1 MSTTDDRRSFLRT
14 SSTIAAAAILAPS
27 LQGLIACADA
37 TGPYDANGVALSRGI
52 GGRVHDRGY
61 GPLVPSK
68 DHPEISIPE
77 DFHARLL
84 SWTGKPMSDG
94 NITGNA
100 FDGMGAFTIGMA
112 PGNRDR
118 VRLVR
123 NHEHRNTSNRRTLT
137 AANAYDQ
144 NAPAG
149 NTTLELLV
157 HPSGDA
163 ELVRDWVSLN
173 GTYVNCAGGVT
184 PWGSW
189 ISSEE
194 TVAGKGALWAENHG
208 YNFEIP
214 ASAEGPVTPVPLRD
228 MGRFVHEAVAVDP
241 ATGIV
246 YETEDRNP
254 GGFYRFIPAV
264 PGQLAQ
270 GGRLQI
276 LVVKNRPAHDTRVG
290 QTVGGVLEAEWADI
304 PQPDTDQPNIGSGF
318 VYDQVP
324 EAARFS
330 RLEGCWYGDGGIY
343 FNATSGGDA
352 GAGQVFKYT
361 PTAADAGELALVYES
376 PSVGVL
382 NSPDN
387 ICISPRGGIVICEDG
402 SGTCFVRG
410 ITRAGDVF
418 DLVRNN
424 VNTAEWA
431 GACFAPGGRT
441 LFVNIQGS
449 TDQNNT
455 STPGQTFA
463 IWGPWEKGAL

>member
-1 MSTTDDRRSFLRT
+1 MTTVDRRTFLRR
-14 SSTIAAAAILAPS
+14 SSLLTGAAIIAPS

-61 GPLVPSK
+61 GPLLQSP

-77 DFHARLL
+77 GFHARLL

-94 NITGNA
+94 HVTGNA
-100 FDGMGAFTIGMA
+100 FDGMAAFAMGSA
-112 PGNRDR
+112 GPARDR
-118 VRLVR
+118 VRLIR
-123 NHEHRNTSNRRTLT
+123 NHEHRNTSNRRTLADT
-137 AANAYDQ
+137 NAYDAQ
-144 NAPAG
+144 APAG
-149 NTTLELLV
+149 NTTLEVLV

-173 GTYVNCAGGVT
+173 GTYVNCAGGHT
-184 PWGSW
+184 PWGTW

-194 TVAGKGALWAENHG
+194 TVQGRNANWSQNHG

-214 ASAEGPVTPVPLRD
+214 ASAEAPVVPVALRE
-228 MGRFVHEAVAVDP
+228 MGRFVHEAVAVDA

-246 YETEDRNP
+246 YQTEDRNP
-254 GGFYRFIPAV
+254 GGFYRFIPRV
-264 PGQLAQ
+264 PAQLAQ
-270 GGRLQI
+270 GGTLQI
-276 LVVKNRPAHDTRVG
+276 LVVKG
-290 QTVGGVLEAEWADI
+290 QPRYDSRIGQAMGLVLEVEWADV
-304 PQPDTDQPNIGSGF
+304 PQPDTDQPSIGSGF

-330 RLEGCWYGDGGIY
+330 RLEGCWPGDGGIY
-343 FNATSGGDA
+343 FNATSGGNA
-352 GAGQVFKYT
+352 GAGQVFKYV
-361 PTAADAGELALVYES
+361 PTGPDTGELALIYES
-376 PSVGVL
+376 PSTSVL

-410 ITRAGDVF
+410 ITRTGEVF

-424 VNTAEWA
+424 INTAEWA

-455 STPGQTFA
+455 STPGMTFA
-463 IWGPWEKGAL
+463 IWGPWERGAL

>member
-1 MSTTDDRRSFLRT
+1 MSTVDRRSFLRK
-14 SSTIAAAAILAPS
+14 SSLLAGAAIIAPS

-37 TGPYDANGVALSRGI
+37 TAPYDANGVALSRGI
-52 GGRVHDRGY
+52 NGRVHDRGY
-61 GPLVPSK
+61 GPLLVSGN
-68 DHPEISIPE
+68 HPEISIP
-77 DFHARLL
+77 DGFHARLL

-100 FDGMGAFTIGMA
+100 LDGMGAFLMGSA
-112 PGNRDR
+112 GPRDR

-123 NHEHRNTSNRRTLT
+123 NHEHRNTANRRTLAQT
-137 AANAYDQ
+137 NAYDDQ
-144 NAPAG
+144 APGG
-149 NTTLELLV
+149 NTTLELIV

-163 ELVRDWVSLN
+163 ELLRDWVSLN
-173 GTYVNCAGGVT
+173 GTYVNCAGGTT

-194 TVAGKGALWAENHG
+194 TVAGKGSIWAQNHG
-208 YNFEIP
+208 YNFEIQ
-214 ASAEGPVTPVPLRD
+214 ASADAPVTPVPLRE
-228 MGRFVHEAVAVDP
+228 MGRFVHEAVAVDQ

-254 GGFYRFIPAV
+254 GGFYRFV
-264 PGQLAQ
+264 PRVAGQLAL
-270 GGRLQI
+270 GGTLQI
-276 LVVKNRPAHDTRVG
+276 LVVKGRPAYDTRVG
-290 QTVGGVLEAEWADI
+290 QVIGSMLEVEWADI
-304 PQPDTDQPNIGSGF
+304 PQPDTDQPNISSGF
-318 VYDQVP
+318 VYNQVP

-352 GAGQVFKYT
+352 GAGQVFKYM
-361 PTAADAGELALVYES
+361 PTGPDAGALAMIYES
-376 PSVGVL
+376 PSTSVL

-402 SGTCFVRG
+402 AGTNYVRG
-410 ITRAGDVF
+410 ITRTGEVF

-424 VNTAEWA
+424 INTSEWA

-441 LFVNIQGS
+441 LFVNMQGS

-455 STPGQTFA
+455 TTLGRTFA
-463 IWGPWEKGAL
+463 IWGPWERGAL

>member
-1 MSTTDDRRSFLRT
+1 MTTIDDRRSFLRK
-14 SSTIAAAAILAPS
+14 SSKIAAAAILAPS
-27 LQGLIACADA
+27 LQGLIACVDA

-61 GPLVPSK
+61 GLLLPSS

-77 DFHARLL
+77 GFHARLL
-84 SWTGKPMSDG
+84 SWTGKTMSDG

-100 FDGMGAFTIGMA
+100 FDGMGAFLVGSA
-112 PGNRDR
+112 AGARDR

-123 NHEHRNTSNRRTLT
+123 NHEHRNTSNRRTL
-137 AANAYDQ
+137 AASNSYDDQ
-144 NAPAG
+144 APAG
-149 NTTLELLV
+149 NTTLEV
-157 HPSGDA
+157 IVRPDGHT
-163 ELVRDWVSLN
+163 ELARDWVSLS
-173 GTYVNCAGGVT
+173 GTYVNCAGGTT

-194 TVAGKGALWAENHG
+194 TVQGRSAAWSQNHG

-214 ASAEGPVTPVPLRD
+214 ASADGPVTPVPLRD

-246 YETEDRNP
+246 YQTEDRNP
-254 GGFYRFIPAV
+254 GGFYRYIPRV
-264 PGQLAQ
+264 REQLAA
-270 GGRLQI
+270 GGTLQV
-276 LVVKNRPAHDTRVG
+276 LVVKGRPQYDTRVG
-290 QTVGGVLEAEWADI
+290 QATGAVLEVEWAEI
-304 PQPDTDQPNIGSGF
+304 PQPDTDQPSISSGF
-318 VYDQVP
+318 VYSQVP

-330 RLEGCWYGDGGIY
+330 RLEGCWYGDAGIY

-352 GAGQVFKYT
+352 RAGQVFKYT
-361 PTAADAGELALVYES
+361 PTSADAGELALVYES

-402 SGTCFVRG
+402 AGTNYVRG
-410 ITRAGDVF
+410 ITRTGEVF

-424 VNTAEWA
+424 ANTSEWA

-455 STPGQTFA
+455 TTLGKTFA